1 MLDWLIMLKNI
12 KICKLTN
19 FCFIKT
25 FRKYF
30 VAIHENKQVLKCN
43 KPIYVGFSILDL
55 SKLFMYDFSTTTLK
69 GNMMVNC
76 YLQIQTVQFMKLKH
90 DVY

>member
-19 FCFIKT
+19 FCFIKI

-30 VAIHENKQVLKCN
+30 VAIHETKQVLPRK
-43 KPIYVGFSILDL
+43 KPIYVEFSILDL
-55 SKLFMYDFSTTTLK
+55 SKLFMYD
-69 GNMMVNC
+69 
-76 YLQIQTVQFMKLKH
+76 VQYNYIKRNYDGKLLLADTNSLVHEIKT
-90 DVY
+90 